1 MTFLFRQG
9 RRCLGIVL
17 ALTALAACGQRH
29 EAPAMAA
36 PAPSEAVLADARTAA
51 PAASEA
57 PARRYIALKYAL
69 TVENDADTLE
79 QSWKG
84 VFARCRELQCD
95 ILEGSF
101 ARSRDGGSPQGVL
114 RVRIAPDKLDELL
127 HAAEQSGSVVAST
140 MTSEDKT
147 AEVIDV
153 EARIRNM
160 TELRDRL
167 RAMLQNRAGPLKD
180 VLEVER
186 QLADTQSQIDSL
198 AGVRKALAAE
208 TEKTEVTLRFVARG
222 RFIDAG
228 KVSPLREAW
237 DNMAEVFLGSVG
249 SLIIFVAAVVPWLVI
264 VVPVVWL
271 LARALRRRRE
281 RRAARKA
288 E

>member
-1 MTFLFRQG
+1 MTFLFRCG
-9 RRCLGIVL
+9 HRSLCL
-17 ALTALAACGQRH
+17 ALVLSALTACGQRH
-29 EAPAMAA
+29 EAPAM
-36 PAPSEAVLADARTAA
+36 PAPVVAEAALAGTRTASDAR
-51 PAASEA
+51 SET

-69 TVENDADTLE
+69 TVENDPDALE
-79 QSWKG
+79 QSWKS
-84 VFARCRELQCD
+84 VSARCRELQCD

-101 ARSRDGGSPQGVL
+101 TRGRDGASPQGLL
-114 RVRIAPDKLDELL
+114 RVRIAPDKLDEFLR
-127 HAAEQSGSVVAST
+127 ATEQSGAVVAST

-147 AEVIDV
+147 AEVVDV
-153 EARIRNM
+153 EARMRNM

-186 QLADTQSQIDSL
+186 QLAETQSQIDSL

-208 TEKTEVTLRFVARG
+208 TDKTEVSLQFVARG

-237 DNMAEVFLGSVG
+237 NNVAEVFLSSVG

-271 LARALRRRRE
+271 LARVLRRRRE